1 MVLLADGTLVVAE
14 EKTNRIVS
22 FAPGADTAHLLGT
35 LPGTPTLVECH
46 QGTDGIAWDP
56 TTKSLVI
63 PDAPTGTIYRLSTDG
78 RILTRLAGGFT
89 HPVGAAVDASG
100 TVYVADECGGD
111 VWRLTAGGGRTA
123 VAPASMP
130 DDVALDGFGNIIV
143 TDVRHV
149 RHSVTRT
156 NLRTGAT
163 TTLASAGLV
172 EPQGLVI
179 DGTGA
184 IYVSDDIAD
193 VIIKLTPQR

>member
-1 MVLLADGTLVVAE
+1 M
-14 EKTNRIVS
+14 
-22 FAPGADTAHLLGT
+22 
-35 LPGTPTLVECH
+35 
-46 QGTDGIAWDP
+46 
-56 TTKSLVI
+56 
-63 PDAPTGTIYRLSTDG
+63 
-78 RILTRLAGGFT
+78 AGGFT
-89 HPVGAAVDASG
+89 HPVGATVGTDG

-111 VWRLTAGGGRTA
+111 VWRITENGGRTA

-156 NLRTGAT
+156 NLRTSAT

-179 DGTGA
+179 DRSGA
-184 IYVSDDIAD
+184 IYISDDIAD
-193 VIIKLTPQR
+193 VIIKLSPRR